1 MARFIIDGINEMK
14 SVGRLLCQVCIL
26 RFRHYT
32 YMLTLSKHSDGIEN
46 EEFADRTDFEQ
57 RNFQYPL

>member
-1 MARFIIDGINEMK
+1 
-14 SVGRLLCQVCIL
+14 
-26 RFRHYT
+26 
-32 YMLTLSKHSDGIEN
+32 MLTLSKHSDGIEN